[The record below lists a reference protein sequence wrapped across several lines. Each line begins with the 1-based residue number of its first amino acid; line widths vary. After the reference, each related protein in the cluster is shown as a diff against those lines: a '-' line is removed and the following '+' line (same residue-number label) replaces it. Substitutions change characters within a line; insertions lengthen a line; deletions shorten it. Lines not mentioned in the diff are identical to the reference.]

1 MQQRAGIN
9 NISMGIN
16 CDREQFWL
24 TVYVCIIMYWELI
37 VGFEVKVI
45 VCSVLS

>member
-1 MQQRAGIN
+1 MQQRAGFN

-24 TVYVCIIMYWELI
+24 TVNVYIIMYWELI
-37 VGFEVKVI
+37 HGFEVVI